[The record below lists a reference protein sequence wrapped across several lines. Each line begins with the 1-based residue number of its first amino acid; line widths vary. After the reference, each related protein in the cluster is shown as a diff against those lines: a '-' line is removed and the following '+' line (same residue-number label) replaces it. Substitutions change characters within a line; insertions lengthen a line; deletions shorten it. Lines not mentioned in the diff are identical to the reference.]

1 MKNDPEY
8 EAWVLGYT
16 IENRSV
22 HFPFQASFL
31 NVEKFG
37 ASIEEHHGE
46 GIPMNTESPK
56 KSGKKDESWWSKRQK
71 RMKEL
76 MKRQQKTALKR
87 AQERR
92 NVTDIYEENID
103 IFTES
108 MMGGKNGTEYF

>member
-46 GIPMNTESPK
+46 GIPMNT
-56 KSGKKDESWWSKRQK
+56 KKDESWWSKRQK

-76 MKRQQKTALKR
+76 MKRQQKAALKR

>member
-1 MKNDPEY
+1 MVNHRRWLGADENDPEY

-56 KSGKKDESWWSKRQK
+56 SLGKGRIMVE
-71 RMKEL
+71 
-76 MKRQQKTALKR
+76 
-87 AQERR
+87 
-92 NVTDIYEENID
+92 
-103 IFTES
+103 
-108 MMGGKNGTEYF
+108 

>member
-1 MKNDPEY
+1 MDGISFDSSQANCKEMWSITEDGWEQMKNDPEY

-37 ASIEEHHGE
+37 ASIEEHNGE

-56 KSGKKDESWWSKRQK
+56 SLRKRTNHGGVSV
-71 RMKEL
+71 RKE
-76 MKRQQKTALKR
+76 
-87 AQERR
+87 
-92 NVTDIYEENID
+92 
-103 IFTES
+103 
-108 MMGGKNGTEYF
+108 